1 MFGVPTI
8 SGGRGSPLG
17 GIPGLLKY
25 VVSNPSDKIAPMLA
39 TLFAVG
45 DIERSM
51 PTASAVAQFAL
62 PFSHNTETSS
72 SVGPMPVGL
81 DGASEI
87 GRHPALSRM
96 AAGGVVAAS
105 PGRVDT
111 PLSGS

>member
-1 MFGVPTI
+1 MVGVTTI
-8 SGGRGSPLG
+8 SGVRGSPLG

-25 VVSNPSDKIAPMLA
+25 VVSNLSEKIAPMPA

-51 PTASAVAQFAL
+51 PTASAVVQFAL

-96 AAGGVVAAS
+96 AAGEVVTGS
-105 PGRVDT
+105 PGEFET
-111 PLSGS
+111 PR